1 MMKFELEYKSG
12 MSWLCLPYEYDAPV
26 TRVRIADRTGKER
39 QVPIRLAIKKIDL
52 WMSYPLKDF
61 SKGILFIEA
70 GG

>member
-39 QVPIRLAIKKIDL
+39 QVPIRLAIKKIC
-52 WMSYPLKDF
+52 
-61 SKGILFIEA
+61 GCHIL
-70 GG
+70 